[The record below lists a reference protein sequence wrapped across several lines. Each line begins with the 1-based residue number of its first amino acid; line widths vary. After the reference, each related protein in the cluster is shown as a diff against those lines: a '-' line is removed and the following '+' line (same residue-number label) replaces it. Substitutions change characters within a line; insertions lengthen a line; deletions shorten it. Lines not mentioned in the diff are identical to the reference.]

1 MNEDVMKILKMV
13 EAGTITAED
22 GMKLIE
28 AVSSDRK
35 KPSGKVKYVRLEVHE
50 NTGGKPVEIKLPV
63 GILKAGL
70 KIGEKFSPGLQETLK
85 ESEYEQILSAIN
97 EGASGQ
103 VITVNAQDGH
113 RVIITLE

>member
-28 AVSSDRK
+28 AVSTDRK
-35 KPSGKVKYVRLEVHE
+35 KTSGKIKYVRLEVHE
-50 NTGGKPVEIKLPV
+50 STGGKPVEIKLPV

-85 ESEYEQILSAIN
+85 ETEYEQILSAIN
-97 EGASGQ
+97 EGASGE